1 LGGFGNCSINSWSI
15 AGGLQSNAFCGSI
28 AIGINNIASDFG
40 AISIGGS
47 ANCATGWKSA
57 VLGGYVNK
65 TTGFYSSIVGGENNI
80 TCSYASFIGAGSGNT
95 VSGNY
100 SGVVGCGILNN
111 LACSFMSNQLRASNL
126 SGSTITLC
134 VGTDGTIVRNSS
146 DIKLKTSICP
156 ITYGIS
162 EISQLNPVS
171 FYWCDNEKERRGS
184 NRQVGFIAQ
193 EVEPIIPE
201 AVGQGA
207 DGIYSLDPN
216 KIIPALVKS
225 IQELTKR
232 VEELEKK

>member
-1 LGGFGNCSINSWSI
+1 
-15 AGGLQSNAFCGSI
+15 
-28 AIGINNIASDFG
+28 
-40 AISIGGS
+40 
-47 ANCATGWKSA
+47 
-57 VLGGYVNK
+57 
-65 TTGFYSSIVGGENNI
+65 
-80 TCSYASFIGAGSGNT
+80 
-95 VSGNY
+95 
-100 SGVVGCGILNN
+100 
-111 LACSFMSNQLRASNL
+111 LRASNL

-162 EISQLNPVS
+162 EISQLNPIS